1 MAKHHNYDI
10 NIFVNCPF
18 DDKYFDL
25 LQTLVFTITY
35 YGFIPRISLESSDS
49 GQPRLEKIVQLILE
63 SRYSIHDLSRLQ
75 SKSINEFYRLNM
87 PFELGVDYGLRKFNQ
102 EYADKRSLILETERY
117 DYMKAISDIN
127 GFDIKNHNDTPFELI
142 QCLRSWFSETLK
154 VSDLNGSAKVYID
167 FINFNTW
174 LFQIKLT
181 KYLLSHNSND
191 SEIFAKK
198 EIEEM
203 TIPEYIESI
212 NAWKNRG

>member
-1 MAKHHNYDI
+1 MNY
-10 NIFVNCPF
+10 N
-18 DDKYFDL
+18 
-25 LQTLVFTITY
+25 
-35 YGFIPRISLESSDS
+35 
-49 GQPRLEKIVQLILE
+49 
-63 SRYSIHDLSRLQ
+63 LSRL
-75 SKSINEFYRLNM
+75 I
-87 PFELGVDYGLRKFNQ
+87 V
-102 EYADKRSLILETERY
+102 
-117 DYMKAISDIN
+117 
-127 GFDIKNHNDTPFELI
+127 
-142 QCLRSWFSETLK
+142 
-154 VSDLNGSAKVYID
+154 ID